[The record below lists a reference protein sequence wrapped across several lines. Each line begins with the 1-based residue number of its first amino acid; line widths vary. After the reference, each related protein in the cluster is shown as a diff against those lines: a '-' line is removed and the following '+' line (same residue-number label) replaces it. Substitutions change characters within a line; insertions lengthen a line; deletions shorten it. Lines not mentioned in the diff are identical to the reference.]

1 MGIVGTY
8 YFRLLPFFRAFIS
21 PPRPIW
27 VLVPP
32 RSLAAPLFQCNI
44 IHGAL
49 QSAGDYTFPW
59 IGSGG
64 RTEGDAQK
72 RLLTSMPTSKLS
84 HPKKPRNAVTLKA
97 VATHLGLTPGTVSA
111 VLNNSAAARSI
122 PEHTRKRILA
132 AARELNYRPNF
143 LARSLRVQ
151 RTFTIGVIAE
161 EIGDA
166 YGGMVVNG
174 IEAFLSEK
182 NYFFFTVA
190 HRHDARLLQTYSEML
205 LARGIEGL
213 ITIDTSVEQT
223 PVLPTVA
230 VAGHQRVENVTN
242 IILDH
247 HRAVELG
254 LRHLKELGHR
264 RIAFLKGQEQSSDS
278 ATRWAAIEQ
287 VAAELNIDI
296 NPETVLQLEGQQS
309 TPEIGYPYG
318 KALLARAI
326 PFTALFAYNDISAI
340 GAMRAFQEAGR
351 RVPGDIS
358 VVGFDDVAL
367 SQFCIP
373 TLTTVRQPLL
383 KMGRIAAQTIIDRI
397 EERAG
402 FQAEIA
408 VEPELVV
415 RNSTAPPLSA

>member
-1 MGIVGTY
+1 
-8 YFRLLPFFRAFIS
+8 
-21 PPRPIW
+21 
-27 VLVPP
+27 
-32 RSLAAPLFQCNI
+32 
-44 IHGAL
+44 
-49 QSAGDYTFPW
+49 
-59 IGSGG
+59 
-64 RTEGDAQK
+64 
-72 RLLTSMPTSKLS
+72 MPTSKLS
-84 HPKKPRNAVTLKA
+84 HSKKPRNAVTLKA

-174 IEAFLSEK
+174 IEAHLSEK

-190 HRHDARLLQTYSEML
+190 HRHDSRLLRTYSDML

-213 ITIDTSVEQT
+213 ITIDTSIEQP

-254 LRHLKELGHR
+254 LRHLKELGHT

-278 ATRWAAIEQ
+278 ATRWSAIQE
-287 VAAELNIDI
+287 VAVELDI
-296 NPETVLQLEGQQS
+296 EIRPELVLQLEGLES

-318 KALLARAI
+318 KVLLDSGV
-326 PFTALFAYNDISAI
+326 PFTALFAYNDISAV
-340 GAMRAFQEAGR
+340 GAMRALQEAGHR
-351 RVPGDIS
+351 IPEDIS
-358 VVGFDDVAL
+358 VLGFDDVAVA
-367 SQFCIP
+367 QFSIP

-397 EERAG
+397 EERAAY
-402 FQAEIA
+402 QAEIA

-415 RNSTAPPLSA
+415 RNSTAPPRLS

>member
-1 MGIVGTY
+1 
-8 YFRLLPFFRAFIS
+8 
-21 PPRPIW
+21 
-27 VLVPP
+27 
-32 RSLAAPLFQCNI
+32 
-44 IHGAL
+44 
-49 QSAGDYTFPW
+49 
-59 IGSGG
+59 
-64 RTEGDAQK
+64 
-72 RLLTSMPTSKLS
+72 MPTSKTL
-84 HPKKPRNAVTLKA
+84 HPKKPRNAITLKA
-97 VATHLGLTPGTVSA
+97 VAMHLGLTPGTVSA

-174 IEAFLSEK
+174 IEEYLSEK

-190 HRHDARLLQTYSEML
+190 HRHDPRLLQTYSEML

-213 ITIDTSVEQT
+213 IAIDTSIDT
-223 PVLPTVA
+223 APMLPTVA
-230 VAGHQRVENVTN
+230 VAGHQRVDNVTN

-254 LRHLKELGHR
+254 LRHLKELGHQ
-264 RIAFLKGQEQSSDS
+264 RIAFLKGQRESSDS
-278 ATRWAAIEQ
+278 ATRWATIEEL
-287 VAAELNIDI
+287 AAEFGIEI
-296 NPETVLQLEGQQS
+296 RPELVMQLEGLES

-318 KALLARAI
+318 KALLARGI
-326 PFTALFAYNDISAI
+326 PFTALFAYNDISAV
-340 GAMRAFQEAGR
+340 GAMRAFQEAGHR
-351 RVPGDIS
+351 IPGDIS
-358 VVGFDDVAL
+358 VLGFDDVAVA
-367 SQFCIP
+367 QFSIP

-383 KMGRIAAQTIIDRI
+383 KMGRIAAQTVIDRI
-397 EERAG
+397 EDRAPYRP
-402 FQAEIA
+402 EIA

-415 RNSTAPPLSA
+415 RFSTAPPHPSTQK

>member
-1 MGIVGTY
+1 M
-8 YFRLLPFFRAFIS
+8 PIS
-21 PPRPIW
+21 K
-27 VLVPP
+27 V
-32 RSLAAPLFQCNI
+32 
-44 IHGAL
+44 
-49 QSAGDYTFPW
+49 
-59 IGSGG
+59 
-64 RTEGDAQK
+64 
-72 RLLTSMPTSKLS
+72 S
-84 HPKKPRNAVTLKA
+84 HSKKPRNTVTLKA

-174 IEAFLSEK
+174 IEEFLSEK

-190 HRHDARLLQTYSEML
+190 HRHDSRLLQTYSDML

-213 ITIDTSVEQT
+213 ITIDTSIEQ
-223 PVLPTVA
+223 PPMLPTVA
-230 VAGHQRVENVTN
+230 VAGHQRVDNVTN

-247 HRAVELG
+247 HRAAELG
-254 LRHLKELGHR
+254 LRHLKELGHK
-264 RIAFLKGQEQSSDS
+264 RIAFLKGQSLSSDS
-278 ATRWAAIEQ
+278 TTRWHAIEE
-287 VAAELNIDI
+287 VAARLNIDI
-296 NPETVLQLEGQQS
+296 DPELVMQLEGNES
-309 TPEIGYPYG
+309 TPEIGYPFG
-318 KALLARAI
+318 KALLARGV
-326 PFTALFAYNDISAI
+326 PYTALFAYNDISAI

-351 RVPGDIS
+351 RIPEDIS
-358 VVGFDDVAL
+358 VIGFDDVAL
-367 SQFCIP
+367 TQFCIP
-373 TLTTVRQPLL
+373 TLTTIRQPLL

-397 EERAG
+397 EERAPY
-402 FQAEIA
+402 QTEIA

-415 RNSTAPPLSA
+415 RNSTAPPRPL